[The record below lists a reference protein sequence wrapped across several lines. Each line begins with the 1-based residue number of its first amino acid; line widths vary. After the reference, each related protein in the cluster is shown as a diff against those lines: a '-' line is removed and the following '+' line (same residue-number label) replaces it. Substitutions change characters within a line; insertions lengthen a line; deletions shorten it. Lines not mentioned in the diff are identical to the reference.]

1 MTVAE
6 RVIALIAAR
15 ALADP
20 AGITPEMT
28 VESLGLDSL
37 GLVEAVF
44 AIEEAFDITVPF
56 NPNEA
61 DPGGGFD
68 VSTVGAI
75 IRGVEGLI
83 AAKAA

>member
-20 AGITPEMT
+20 AAITPGMT

-44 AIEEAFDITVPF
+44 TIEEAFDITVPF
-56 NPNEA
+56 TPNE
-61 DPGGGFD
+61 DGPGGFD

>member
-6 RVIALIAAR
+6 RVIALIAAQ

-20 AGITPEMT
+20 SGITPET
-28 VESLGLDSL
+28 EVESLGLDSL

-61 DPGGGFD
+61 EAGSGFD

-83 AAKAA
+83 AAKTA